1 MRGPNPTNDLMR
13 TRKLAVGNMSPSGSS
28 NDNQSASSI
37 VRSLTVYVDLLK
49 SRIQKIFGYPFSAV
63 VATVIASQG
72 HPPLIDVTIIALS
85 MFALTTCVY
94 LYNDVSDRKMDRL
107 SPRKQNRPL
116 VAGRASVEEV
126 MRVVYI
132 NAAIGFVL
140 ALYLRGVTAILI
152 MSYFFVFM
160 LYSYPPVYIKKRF
173 PFKEITIASGAIF
186 TALIGGSAVGNISG
200 TLLFF
205 TVIMFGFTYLTL
217 AVFGETLDMYEDEI
231 YGVKTI
237 SMVLRWRTRVSIFA
251 AFLFA
256 VMVLTPFTWVQFKLN
271 LVFPVLVV
279 GSCLI
284 FLRYLIPLASG
295 LEEAMF
301 WRAVKAMYAFWI
313 LVFVAFIIGS
323 YRP

>member
-1 MRGPNPTNDLMR
+1 
-13 TRKLAVGNMSPSGSS
+13 MSPLGSS
-28 NDNQSASSI
+28 KDDQSASGI
-37 VRSLTVYVDLLK
+37 VRFLTVYVDLLK
-49 SRIQKIFGYPFSAV
+49 SRMQKIFGYPFSVV
-63 VATVIASQG
+63 VAAVIASQG
-72 HPPLIDVTIIALS
+72 HPPLINIIIIALS
-85 MFALTTCVY
+85 MLALTTCVY
-94 LYNDVSDRKMDRL
+94 LYNDVSDLEMDRL
-107 SPRKQNRPL
+107 NPRKQDRPL

-126 MRVVYI
+126 MKVIYI

-140 ALYLRGVTAILI
+140 ALYLGGLTAVLIL
-152 MSYFFVFM
+152 SYFLVFM

-173 PFKEITIASGAIF
+173 PFKEITIASGAFF

-205 TVIMFGFTYLTL
+205 TIIMFGFTYLAL
-217 AVFGETLDMYEDEI
+217 AVFAETLDTYEDEI

-237 SMVLRWRTRVSIFA
+237 SMVLRWRTRVTLFV
-251 AFLFA
+251 AFVFA

-279 GSCLI
+279 GACLI

-301 WRAVKAMYAFWI
+301 FKASKAMYAFWI